1 MFYWTHQ
8 ILVYLCYYLAKKFW
22 TGIISSVC
30 MCLCVCLC
38 VFIRFISK
46 SSWPILM
53 KLGRMMYNDKVQV
66 PFEDELNRF
75 IRTEVTENPY
85 LYFFLLRP
93 FDYIFLML
101 LPLVYHWRGKMQLA
115 SWKKKHFRL
124 KKWGGP
130 GMCSTEHTKF

>member
-1 MFYWTHQ
+1 
-8 ILVYLCYYLAKKFW
+8 
-22 TGIISSVC
+22 
-30 MCLCVCLC
+30 
-38 VFIRFISK
+38 
-46 SSWPILM
+46 M

-85 LYFFLLRP
+85 LYLFWLRP
-93 FDYIFLML
+93 FDNIFFLCY
-101 LPLVYHWRGKMQLA
+101 LPFFIIGDVNAISFFKNTLD
-115 SWKKKHFRL
+115 F